1 MSLTRASY
9 LSVLTLSALGAVTG
23 GCATKG
29 FVRENVATVNTRVD
43 GVQTSVEQTQQR
55 LSEHDTRIS
64 EQKGQIETT
73 SRTAQDAL
81 NRALEAGKL
90 AEGKFLFEVVMSDAD
105 VRFPFDRAEL
115 SDEGRRHLDELAQR
129 LKQDD
134 RNVFIEIQGHTDWVG
149 PKEYNEQLGEERAE
163 AVRLYLN
170 REHALPLH
178 RMSVISYGESV
189 PAADNR
195 NRDGRAQNRR
205 VVLVVLS

>member
-1 MSLTRASY
+1 M
-9 LSVLTLSALGAVTG
+9 
-23 GCATKG
+23 
-29 FVRENVATVNTRVD
+29 
-43 GVQTSVEQTQQR
+43 
-55 LSEHDTRIS
+55 
-64 EQKGQIETT
+64 
-73 SRTAQDAL
+73 
-81 NRALEAGKL
+81 
-90 AEGKFLFEVVMSDAD
+90 
-105 VRFPFDRAEL
+105 
-115 SDEGRRHLDELAQR
+115 
-129 LKQDD
+129 
-134 RNVFIEIQGHTDWVG
+134 G

>member
-1 MSLTRASY
+1 MKRKSWQIVLMAAILGLALAGPVRGQTDSGLTKMLVESY
-9 LSVLTLSALGAVTG
+9 DL
-23 GCATKG
+23 
-29 FVRENVATVNTRVD
+29 
-43 GVQTSVEQTQQR
+43 
-55 LSEHDTRIS
+55 
-64 EQKGQIETT
+64 
-73 SRTAQDAL
+73 
-81 NRALEAGKL
+81 LEAGKL